1 MASVK
6 LVGIRKIYDE
16 GAHRHVAVHDFDLE
30 IADGEFVVLV
40 GPSGC
45 GKSTTLRMI
54 AGLESISSGE
64 LQIGGRVVNQVPAKE
79 RDIAMVFQNYA
90 LYPHM
95 TAYDNMAFALTLRKL
110 PTPEV
115 EHRVR
120 EAARVLGIEPLL
132 VKRPRQMSGGERQR
146 VALGRALVR
155 KPQVFLFDE
164 PLSNLDAKLRVQMR
178 REIARLHQQ
187 LRTTMIYVTHD
198 QVEAMTLG
206 DRIVVM
212 NRGEV
217 QQVDTPTALYQRP
230 RNTFVASFIGTPSM
244 NLIEG
249 EISGGESA
257 RFRASEGNFE
267 VPLEGS
273 PARWRSAGA
282 GRRVVLG
289 IRPEDLTIASSGRGA
304 PTSAVP
310 ARVELVELLGGEAL
324 VHLDSGGVDLTAR
337 VPAPVSVDG
346 KDLTLIVPLDRIH
359 LFDGETRQRLE
370 S

>member
-1 MASVK
+1 
-6 LVGIRKIYDE
+6 
-16 GAHRHVAVHDFDLE
+16 
-30 IADGEFVVLV
+30 
-40 GPSGC
+40 
-45 GKSTTLRMI
+45 MI
-54 AGLESISSGE
+54 AGLESISGGE
-64 LQIGGRVVNQVPAKE
+64 LQIGGRVVNQLPAKQ

-95 TAYDNMAFALTLRKL
+95 TAYDNMAFALELRKL
-110 PTPEV
+110 PKTEI
-115 EHRVR
+115 EHRVQD
-120 EAARVLGIEPLL
+120 AARVLGIEPLL
-132 VKRPRQMSGGERQR
+132 AKRPRQMSGGERQR

-155 KPQVFLFDE
+155 QPQVFLFDE

-187 LRTTMIYVTHD
+187 LGTTMIYVTHD

-230 RNTFVASFIGTPSM
+230 MNTFVASFIGTPPM

-249 EISGGESA
+249 EIIGGDSPH
-257 RFRASEGNFE
+257 FRASEGKFE
-267 VPLEGS
+267 LRLEGTAVAS
-273 PARWRSAGA
+273 TSGGA

-289 IRPEDLTIASSGRGA
+289 IRPEDLAIDALARSPNAAGV
-304 PTSAVP
+304 VP

-337 VPAPVSVDG
+337 VPAPFSANR
-346 KDLTLIVPLDRIH
+346 KELTLIIPPDRLH
-359 LFDGETRQRLE
+359 LFDGETRKRLDG
-370 S
+370 